1 VHLGEPVDT
10 ALDVGR
16 AAHEKREIKAR
27 EILGAS
33 ALDPHA
39 QLGARVLTV
48 QTLLSP
54 IAREHVGIVRC
65 LGLNYADHAVR
76 RVFLFAC
83 AYGR

>member
-1 VHLGEPVDT
+1 VHLGEPVDGT
-10 ALDVGR
+10 LDVGR
-16 AAHEKREIKAR
+16 AAHEKREIRAH

-39 QLGARVLTV
+39 QRGARVLTV
-48 QTLLSP
+48 QTLLAP

-76 RVFLFAC
+76 RALLSAC
-83 AYGR
+83 AHGR